1 MKRAIPPQG
10 ARRASS
16 LPPRGW
22 TRREVGEIRLLA
34 AFPTTIPAF
43 SETPTAQQKS
53 TCSRAEEWS
62 LQPAAFL
69 SIACSCPQ
77 GWISWISSCS
87 GDRALPA
94 RQSQQQGNQELPAHH
109 SLLSLSV
116 WLQLS
121 GVCGAS
127 CLHPPLIQMVSEK
140 RRPGGGQRG
149 SLCLA

>member
-1 MKRAIPPQG
+1 M
-10 ARRASS
+10 
-16 LPPRGW
+16 
-22 TRREVGEIRLLA
+22 GEKRLLA

-69 SIACSCPQ
+69 SIPCSCPQ

-94 RQSQQQGNQELPAHH
+94 RQAQQQGNQELPAHH
-109 SLLSLSV
+109 PLLSCRNTYP
-116 WLQLS
+116 QLF
-121 GVCGAS
+121 GVCGTG
-127 CLHPPLIQMVSEK
+127 CLHPPLIQMVPEK
-140 RRPGGGQRG
+140 GRPGGEQRG
-149 SLCLA
+149 LRVWLKYLQEL